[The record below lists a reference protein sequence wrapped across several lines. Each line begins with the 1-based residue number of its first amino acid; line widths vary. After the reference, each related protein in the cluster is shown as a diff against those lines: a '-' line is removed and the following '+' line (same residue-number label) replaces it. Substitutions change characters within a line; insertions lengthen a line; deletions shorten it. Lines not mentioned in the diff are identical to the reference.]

1 MITKFILIGAGV
13 VVTIALGLGIIIGH
27 FAIKKTTS
35 STTGKYDYLTRD
47 ADQQNYKTFISS
59 IQSANIEA
67 NLKDLTSRPHLAGLP
82 EDLASAVVI
91 EQRWLNDGLQVTKPK
106 YNVLLSYPDENNPN
120 RVTLTNGSGSIIL
133 QTTGTEQV
141 YDTTQ
146 PKTVNPFLA
155 YTPNGTV
162 SSTKLYYGNYGQ
174 LEDIQRLA
182 SIVGNASLQGSI
194 IIMRYGKIFRG
205 DKIMHAQY
213 YGAVGAIL
221 YNDPID
227 YAPFGISEDQVYD
240 QKWYMPPSGTQRG
253 STYTS
258 NGDPLTPIYP
268 STEYMYRID
277 EEEVSAIP
285 KIPAQ
290 PIGYG
295 EAQVILQYL
304 QGDNV
309 PTDWSGTLPSV
320 VYRYGG
326 ILRDSADAWNL
337 GAIDPTSGTA
347 TLLEITRVLG
357 DMYSKGFRP
366 RRSLMFC
373 SWGAEEYGLV
383 GSMEYVEEY
392 VKVLGARV
400 VSYLNLDTAVA
411 GNYTI
416 RSTASPL
423 LVDAIIE
430 ASKMVPSAYDSPEQ
444 TVYDKWKK
452 VRWNNVTNEPIIGN
466 GLGSGS
472 DYLGF
477 DQLAG
482 SSNFDASYIF
492 NPADHGNIGSPPVYH
507 TSYEVFS
514 MMKKFIDPEFQAH
527 KALGQFTGV
536 LALILCE
543 TPVLPFSVNRYTTAL
558 RQTIDSFKT
567 NDSTMFD
574 LLRSATNDFGIA
586 AEEFVTRSK
595 SMDVKNPY
603 VIRAYND
610 QLLQLE
616 RAFLNP
622 LGQGGAYSDMK

>member
-1 MITKFILIGAGV
+1 
-13 VVTIALGLGIIIGH
+13 
-27 FAIKKTTS
+27 
-35 STTGKYDYLTRD
+35 
-47 ADQQNYKTFISS
+47 
-59 IQSANIEA
+59 
-67 NLKDLTSRPHLAGLP
+67 
-82 EDLASAVVI
+82 
-91 EQRWLNDGLQVTKPK
+91 
-106 YNVLLSYPDENNPN
+106 
-120 RVTLTNGSGSIIL
+120 
-133 QTTGTEQV
+133 
-141 YDTTQ
+141 
-146 PKTVNPFLA
+146 
-155 YTPNGTV
+155 
-162 SSTKLYYGNYGQ
+162 
-174 LEDIQRLA
+174 
-182 SIVGNASLQGSI
+182 
-194 IIMRYGKIFRG
+194 GKIFRG

-221 YNDPID
+221 YNDPFD
-227 YAPFGISEDQVYD
+227 FAPFGTSADQVYD

-290 PIGYG
+290 AIGYS

-304 QGDNV
+304 QGDNA

-326 ILRDSADAWNL
+326 ILRDSTDAWNL

-347 TLLEITRVLG
+347 TLLEVTRVLG

-383 GSMEYVEEY
+383 GSIEYVQEY

-400 VSYLNLDTAVA
+400 VSYLNLDVAVS

-482 SSNFDASYIF
+482 SSNFDASYTF
-492 NPADHGNIGSPPVYH
+492 NPADHGNLGSYPLYH

-514 MMKKFIDPEFQAH
+514 MVKKFVDPEFQAH
-527 KALGQFTGV
+527 RALGQFTGV

-543 TPVLPFSVNRYTTAL
+543 TPVLPFNVNRYTTAL

-622 LGQGGAYSDMK
+622 LRQGGAYSDMKHIIYAPAKNNQYASSGFPAIADAISSGDKTEISNQVRIATYFVRGAISTLKEFNKFIAA